1 MKTII
6 YKIIKKCTAIGV
18 GKYENNKKKKKI
30 GSPRVYNKY
39 VATR

>member
-18 GKYENNKKKKKI
+18 GKYENNKKKKN